1 MSNHGKISGRMKFS
15 RYVLALATAL
25 LLISWVARAEKTN
38 ATAVVSPTATTPG
51 QTSIAVTN
59 GVTAPVGTNTP
70 AQKEYEEL
78 LSLDNDAQGEVD
90 QWIQDN
96 NQAKAK
102 GKAIPDDELN
112 RKIMQRF
119 EPVKKAYE
127 AFIQKYPDDARARLA
142 YGGFLND
149 TKDEDGAQTQW
160 EKALQL
166 EPTNPAA
173 YNNLAGRYA
182 ESGYAEK
189 GFEYFS
195 KAIELKP
202 DEPVY
207 YENFGDALYVF
218 RKKGM
223 EYYKLDEQ
231 QVFAK
236 VIGLYSNA
244 LRLDPSKFVFAST
257 YADAYYAIK
266 PFPAE
271 DALKVWINALRVA
284 KTDVEQEGVF
294 VHMARVKMVA
304 GHYEEARN
312 QLNGVT
318 NAALVALKSN
328 LLKNIA
334 EREKEAKD
342 GKAPNTK
349 LQAPEKLQ
357 APNTDK

>member
-1 MSNHGKISGRMKFS
+1 MSNHGKMSGRMKFN
-15 RYVLALATAL
+15 RYVLAQAAAL
-25 LLISWVARAEKTN
+25 LLISWVARAENTS
-38 ATAVVSPTATTPG
+38 ATAVVSPTPG
-51 QTSIAVTN
+51 QTSIAATN
-59 GVTAPVGTNTP
+59 AITIPVGTNTP
-70 AQKEYEEL
+70 VQKEYEGL

-127 AFIQKYPDDARARLA
+127 TFIQKYPDDARARLA

-182 ESGYAEK
+182 ESGHAEK
-189 GFEYFS
+189 GFEYFY

-207 YENFGDALYVF
+207 
-218 RKKGM
+218 
-223 EYYKLDEQ
+223 
-231 QVFAK
+231 
-236 VIGLYSNA
+236 
-244 LRLDPSKFVFAST
+244 
-257 YADAYYAIK
+257 
-266 PFPAE
+266 
-271 DALKVWINALRVA
+271 
-284 KTDVEQEGVF
+284 
-294 VHMARVKMVA
+294 
-304 GHYEEARN
+304 
-312 QLNGVT
+312 
-318 NAALVALKSN
+318 
-328 LLKNIA
+328 
-334 EREKEAKD
+334 
-342 GKAPNTK
+342 
-349 LQAPEKLQ
+349 
-357 APNTDK
+357 